1 MATVRISIF
10 WYVKSCGLVRT
21 VPANVLEEPAASVS
35 RAWKMEAF
43 FGGEILVY
51 V

>member
-1 MATVRISIF
+1 
-10 WYVKSCGLVRT
+10 
-21 VPANVLEEPAASVS
+21 LEEPAASVS

-51 V
+51 VWQATGQHVTKDS